1 MSRVISTS
9 VLVSADLVHEVLCF
23 MQEPF
28 NDGVRQSPNFPGIF
42 SGIQFCIFGDRKG
55 TEKFS
60 QDTQFC
66 IGSYRFCWTTMT
78 NSLITK
84 WQKSDVNAITYLAVY
99 SIYHSSWKAVGL
111 IRSTSLNAIRMGA
124 SRNTPNQIH
133 ATSLKNQFHSAKCCT
148 YKILYSEG
156 VPSQCSF

>member
-9 VLVSADLVHEVLCF
+9 VLVSADFVQEVLCF

-78 NSLITK
+78 NYQL
-84 WQKSDVNAITYLAVY
+84 WQKSDVNAITLGCVFYL
-99 SIYHSSWKAVGL
+99 SFFMENS
-111 IRSTSLNAIRMGA
+111 RLNPKYI
-124 SRNTPNQIH
+124 
-133 ATSLKNQFHSAKCCT
+133 AKCYQNGCIQK
-148 YKILYSEG
+148 YAKSNPCYL
-156 VPSQCSF
+156 